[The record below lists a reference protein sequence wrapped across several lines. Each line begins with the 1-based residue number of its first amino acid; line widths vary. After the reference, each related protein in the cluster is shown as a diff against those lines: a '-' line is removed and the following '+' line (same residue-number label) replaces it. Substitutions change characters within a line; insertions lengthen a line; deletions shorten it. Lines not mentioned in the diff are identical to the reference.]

1 MNALIEVSRS
11 GGVQILRIM
20 RPERKNALT
29 GAMYRALSDAL
40 EAGEASAEIAAHV
53 IFGSN
58 GIFSAGND
66 IADFLATAQGEAGLG
81 PDVLR
86 FIRLLPAL
94 EKPLLAG
101 VDGPAVGIGTTLL
114 LHCDLVYASPAAI
127 FSTPFLDLGLVPEA
141 ASSLLMPR
149 AMGHVRAFE
158 MLALGEPFSAER
170 ALHSGLINGIVP
182 ADRLEDVVIAAAVR
196 LANKPPEAL
205 RLARRLLKGDPA
217 ATRARMD
224 EEAAL
229 FTERLRSPEALA
241 AFQAFLGKRGPRAES

>member
-1 MNALIEVSRS
+1 MSALIDVSRAER
-11 GGVQILRIM
+11 VQILRII

-40 EAGEASAEIAAHV
+40 EASDASSEIATQV
-53 IFGSN
+53 ILGSN
-58 GIFSAGND
+58 GVFSAGND

-81 PDVLR
+81 ADVLR
-86 FIRLLPAL
+86 FIQLLPVL
-94 EKPLLAG
+94 DKPLLAG
-101 VDGPAVGIGTTLL
+101 VDGPAVGVGTTLL

-127 FSTPFLDLGLVPEA
+127 FSTPFLDLGLGPEA

-149 AMGHVRAFE
+149 LMGHVRAFE

-170 ALHSGLINGIVP
+170 ALQSGLINGIVP

-205 RLARRLLKGDPA
+205 RLARRLLKADPG
-217 ATRARMD
+217 ATRARID

-229 FTERLRSPEALA
+229 FSERLRSPEAVA
-241 AFQAFLGKRGPRAES
+241 AFQAFLGKRGPRTGM